1 MKRTQYSPCMLC
13 NVSVCTVGSSNWVSD
28 DVMCVYTYVHCINQ
42 PNQLLSYFL
51 QCAFGTVRFLSTFLS
66 TSIILSSLPLSLSHT
81 DLSFQTLSTLNSHF
95 DLLSL
100 FSRSLRY
107 KNNCT
112 ELLHWARRQD
122 GIHGRYPR
130 DGMGTVS
137 TGRQAWN
144 QHKKHN
150 FHFRRGN
157 LRDSLPNPKFFRFL
171 W

>member
-1 MKRTQYSPCMLC
+1 MKRTQNSPCMLC

-28 DVMCVYTYVHCINQ
+28 DVMCVYTDVHCINQ

-66 TSIILSSLPLSLSHT
+66 TSIILSSLPLSISHR
-81 DLSFQTLSTLNSHF
+81 SFFPNSLYSQF
-95 DLLSL
+95 SFWPSLIVLSL
-100 FSRSLRY
+100 TPIQEQLYRAAALSAA
-107 KNNCT
+107 
-112 ELLHWARRQD
+112 ARRYPRTLTD
-122 GIHGRYPR
+122 GIH
-130 DGMGTVS
+130 GTVS

-157 LRDSLPNPKFFRFL
+157 LRDSLPNPNFFRFL